1 MYQKLLKI
9 GDYLKINTIYWI
21 SVLRYNKIA
30 PPYYC
35 TIFVKIRPLWI
46 CISSTTW
53 FRCGEIERREFLIT
67 TKKVTY
73 LWIHDSENVSKIMIP
88 WEKKPFMKKNNI
100 FFKGFFWHSLKI
112 WIKNAIQQNHWVKIL
127 LSIVPIF
134 NLIKN
139 LFWKKKL
146 LLSTNGKIIWKNI
159 FKRNFCGYKTILSPT
174 ASLFLIDY
182 YATLYYAIFF
192 DRVLERSITWNK

>member
-1 MYQKLLKI
+1 M
-9 GDYLKINTIYWI
+9 
-21 SVLRYNKIA
+21 RYNKIA
-30 PPYYC
+30 LFSS
-35 TIFVKIRPLWI
+35 IFRPLWI
-46 CISSTTW
+46 CTSSTTW

-100 FFKGFFWHSLKI
+100 FFKVFFWHSLKI

-134 NLIKN
+134 NLMKN
-139 LFWKKKL
+139 LFWKKNFQVL
-146 LLSTNGKIIWKNI
+146 MKIIWKNI